1 MSFTRHPNF
10 LRTILLIDA
19 AICVVTGAVMTL
31 GATPID
37 MLTNVPRELLF
48 YSGLSLFPIAAFIA
62 LVGTR
67 TALPTPGVWLVILG
81 NVGWVAAS
89 VWVLLAG
96 TADPN
101 TLGVAFIA
109 FQALAVA
116 VLAELEFMGLR
127 SSAESDR

>member
-10 LRTILLIDA
+10 LRTVLLIDA
-19 AICVVTGAVMTL
+19 ATCVVTGAVMAF

-37 MLTNVPRELLF
+37 TLTNVPRELLF

-67 TALPTPGVWLVILG
+67 TAPPAPGVWLVILG
-81 NVGWVAAS
+81 NVAWVAAS
-89 VWVLLAG
+89 VWVLLG
-96 TADPN
+96 GMADPN
-101 TLGVAFIA
+101 TLGIAFIV

-127 SSAESDR
+127 VSAASAP